1 VFGHNRQRGPLRFHL
16 VLNEHVT
23 AGFGAT
29 AFGATARRADRGG
42 APEGVEGQMQIGL
55 FHTIQWPEGSS
66 HAERY
71 DQALAQMCHADTLGF
86 DSVWLTEHHFS
97 RHGLVSDSLMVLA
110 HLAARTSHVR
120 LGTAVSVLPLHH
132 PVRFA
137 EAVATVD
144 QLSRGRL
151 DLGIGRGYQPGE
163 FRGFGLDIAEKH
175 DRFEEALEVLR
186 LLWSTNGPAS
196 YSGKFWSFEDADPQ
210 PTPYQQPHPPI
221 WVATDSAEGLA
232 RCVAEDWGV
241 LLPQGTS
248 LSVTAGQ
255 MERYGTALA
264 DAGHGPERARVQL
277 ARAAHVAATDERAW
291 AQAEASYKDFLGYA
305 DRLRRATPAGSD
317 GGRSPFDL
325 DADLRESVL
334 FGSPDTVLAGLRRIA
349 DLGIDRVLL
358 FTHWGGLPHE
368 MIMST
373 LDLLAREVL
382 PVVREW

>member
-1 VFGHNRQRGPLRFHL
+1 
-16 VLNEHVT
+16 
-23 AGFGAT
+23 
-29 AFGATARRADRGG
+29 
-42 APEGVEGQMQIGL
+42 MQVGL
-55 FHTIQWPEGSS
+55 FHTIQWPPGSDQ
-66 HAERY
+66 ADRY
-71 DQALAQMCHADTLGF
+71 DQALTQMCHADVLGF

-151 DLGIGRGYQPGE
+151 DVGVGRGYQPGE
-163 FRGFGLDIAEKH
+163 FRGFGVDIAEKH
-175 DRFEEALEVLR
+175 ERFEEALEVLR
-186 LLWSTNGPAS
+186 LLWSTEGPAS
-196 YSGKFWSFEDADPQ
+196 YSGKHWSFEDADPH
-210 PTPYQQPHPPI
+210 PTPYQRPHPPI

-248 LSVTAGQ
+248 LSVTSAQ
-255 MERYGTALA
+255 MERYRTALTT
-264 DAGHGPERARVQL
+264 AGQAPERARVHL
-277 ARAAHVAATDERAW
+277 ARAAHLAATDEQAW
-291 AQAEASYKDFLGYA
+291 AEAETSYKDFLGYA
-305 DRLRRATPAGSD
+305 DRLRRAKAGD
-317 GGRSPFDL
+317 DPGGRSPFDL

-334 FGSPDTVLAGLRRIA
+334 FGSPDTVLEGLRRIA

>member
-1 VFGHNRQRGPLRFHL
+1 
-16 VLNEHVT
+16 
-23 AGFGAT
+23 
-29 AFGATARRADRGG
+29 
-42 APEGVEGQMQIGL
+42 MQIGL
-55 FHTIQWPEGSS
+55 FHTIQWPEGSD
-66 HAERY
+66 HADRY
-71 DQALAQMCHADTLGF
+71 DQALTQMCHADELGF

-175 DRFEEALEVLR
+175 DRFEEALEALQ
-186 LLWSTNGPAS
+186 LLWSSEKPVS
-196 YSGKFWSFEDADPQ
+196 FSGRFWSFEDAAPHPRTFQ
-210 PTPYQQPHPPI
+210 RPHPPL
-221 WVATDSAEGLA
+221 WVATDSPEGLA
-232 RCVAEDWGV
+232 RCAAEDWGV

-248 LSVTAGQ
+248 AAVMSGQ
-255 MERYGTALA
+255 MERYATALA
-264 DAGHGPERARVQL
+264 GAGKDPERGRVHL
-277 ARAAHVAATDERAW
+277 ARAAHLAPTDDQAW
-291 AQAEASYKDFLGYA
+291 AEAEGSYKDFLGYA
-305 DRLRRATPAGSD
+305 DKLRRATSAGSAD
-317 GGRSPFDL
+317 GGRSPFEL

-368 MIMST
+368 LIMST
-373 LDLLAREVL
+373 LDLLAQEVL

>member
-1 VFGHNRQRGPLRFHL
+1 
-16 VLNEHVT
+16 
-23 AGFGAT
+23 
-29 AFGATARRADRGG
+29 
-42 APEGVEGQMQIGL
+42 MQIGL
-55 FHTIQWPEGSS
+55 FHTIQWPEGSD
-66 HAERY
+66 HADRY
-71 DQALAQMCHADTLGF
+71 DQALTQMCHADALGF

-97 RHGLVSDSLMVLA
+97 RHGLVSDSLMVLG

-137 EAVATVD
+137 EAAATVD

-175 DRFEEALEVLR
+175 DRFEEALEMLQ
-186 LLWSTNGPAS
+186 LLWSSEGPVS
-196 YSGKFWSFEDADPQ
+196 YSGRFWSFEDAAPQ
-210 PTPYQQPHPPI
+210 PYPYQKPHPPL

-232 RCVAEDWGV
+232 RCAAEDWGV
-241 LLPQGTS
+241 LLPQGTA
-248 LSVTAGQ
+248 LTVTRGQ
-255 MERYGTALA
+255 MERYVSALA
-264 DAGHGPERARVQL
+264 DAGHGPERARVHL
-277 ARAAHVAATDERAW
+277 ARAAHVAPTDERAW

-305 DRLRRATPAGSD
+305 DRLRRATAAGAD

-368 MIMST
+368 LIMSC
-373 LDLLAREVL
+373 LELLAREVL